1 MSELRVLCVDDDP
14 MFRELLE
21 LKLGGREGVAV
32 RAVTGGAAALDALDE
47 GRFDCV
53 VSAETLA
60 DTSGLALLQRVRER
74 YTELPFV
81 LFVADGS
88 EQLAMEAIGAGV
100 TDYVRKSG
108 TNPFELLASRVHGHA
123 RSHRD
128 RAALEH
134 VRERHEIA
142 GRVVS
147 DVIWERDL
155 REGSVHWGEGIA
167 ETLGYDRDGH
177 YDREWW
183 LDRVHPDD
191 REAVRAAWAAAVEGG
206 EDTFDCGYRFRRAD
220 GSYAHV
226 ADGGE
231 VVRADGEPVRLV
243 GALRDVTERHEQVAR
258 LEALLAVARDLQ
270 DADDRTAV
278 CEQVAEAARDVL
290 GLGTTGVWLLDD
302 AGEAL
307 RPVAWTDDA
316 GTVGEEAPVLRSGE
330 SLAWAPHEAGETRVF
345 DRTGRATGVYDRG
358 TDIRS
363 ELVVPIGREG
373 VLLCG
378 AATPDRFGELDEKL
392 AELLAANAAAALA
405 RADREA
411 ELKRRERE
419 LARQNERLDGFASVV
434 SHDLRNPLNVAQGR
448 VELALENGDLDGL
461 DRAAA
466 ALERMSALIDDLL
479 ALAREGDAVDATEPA
494 GLATVAR
501 AAWATIPDRD
511 DATLDCR
518 VDDDLAVVADADR
531 LRQLLENLFG
541 NAVEHAAPDGGAI
554 TVTVG
559 SLPDGFYVADDG
571 VGIPPGARE
580 RVLELG
586 YTTDDGGTGLGLSIV
601 ADIVT
606 AHDWSLRVTASE
618 DGGTRFEVT
627 GVTFHDD
634 AEGAGSGDDARDEHA
649 TRPADDADR
658 EAVEDD

>member
-14 MFRELLE
+14 MFRDLLE

-32 RAVTGGAAALDALDE
+32 RAVTGGAAALDVLDE

-60 DTSGLALLQRVRER
+60 DMSGLALLQRVRER

-108 TNPFELLASRVHGHA
+108 TNPFELLASRVRGHA

-155 REGSVHWGEGIA
+155 RDGSVHWGEGIA
-167 ETLGYDRDGH
+167 ETLGYDRSGH
-177 YDREWW
+177 YDRDWW

-191 REAVRAAWAAAVEGG
+191 RETVRAAWAAAVESG

-270 DADDRTAV
+270 EADDRTAV
-278 CEQVAEAARDVL
+278 CGQVAEAARDVL
-290 GLGTTGVWLLDD
+290 GLGSTGVWLLDD
-302 AGEAL
+302 AGEVL

-316 GTVGEEAPVLRSGE
+316 DAVADEVPALRPGE
-330 SLAWAPHEAGETRVF
+330 SLAWAAHEAGETRVL
-345 DRTGRATGVYDRG
+345 DRADRATGVYDRG

-373 VLLCG
+373 VLRCG
-378 AATPDRFGELDEKL
+378 ATTPDRFGDLDEKL

-405 RADREA
+405 RAD
-411 ELKRRERE
+411 RERE

-448 VELALENGDLDGL
+448 VELALESGDLDGL

-466 ALERMSALIDDLL
+466 ALERMASLIDDLL
-479 ALAREGDAVDATEPA
+479 ALAREGDAVDATEPV

-501 AAWATIPDRD
+501 DAWATVPARD
-511 DATLDCR
+511 DAALDLR
-518 VDDDLAVVADADR
+518 VDDDRAVAADADR
-531 LRQLLENLFG
+531 LRQALENLFG
-541 NAVEHAAPDGGAI
+541 NAVEHAAPDGGAL

-571 VGIPPGARE
+571 VGIPSGTRE

-601 ADIVT
+601 DDIAT
-606 AHDWSLRVTASE
+606 AHGWSLGVTASE
-618 DGGTRFEVT
+618 DGGARFEVT
-627 GVTFHDD
+627 GVTLPD
-634 AEGAGSGDDARDEHA
+634 GSGSAGS
-649 TRPADDADR
+649 ADDALDDSGADRTDDPDR